1 MMDNTNS
8 KLNKM
13 KIGDNIL
20 ITESAYDSELLTV
33 GKEYEILDFDFDGE
47 PVVTLDD
54 GNKIGLCLNQIE
66 YKLKQTDNKPKQYQ
80 IGIDTFQRAEANMT
94 KEEILAFCKCSIDK
108 YVWRKK
114 GQDLQD
120 YEKIIS
126 YAEFAIKQLKKLD

>member
-1 MMDNTNS
+1 
-8 KLNKM
+8 M

-20 ITESAYDSELLTV
+20 ITESAYGSDLLTV
-33 GKEYEILDFDFDGE
+33 GKEYEVLDFDFDGE

-54 GNKIGLCLNQIE
+54 GYKIGLCLNQIE
-66 YKLKQTDNKPKQYQ
+66 YKLKPTDNKPKQYQ

-126 YAEFAIKQLKKLD
+126 YAEFAIKQLKK

>member
-1 MMDNTNS
+1 
-8 KLNKM
+8 M
-13 KIGDNIL
+13 KVGDNIL
-20 ITESAYDSELLTV
+20 ITESAYGSDLLTV
-33 GKEYEILDFDFDGE
+33 GKEYEILDFDYEGE
-47 PVVTLDD
+47 PVVLLDD
-54 GNKIGLCLNQIE
+54 YTQVGLCLNQIE
-66 YKLKQTDNKPKQYQ
+66 YKLKPTDNKPKQYQ

-126 YAEFAIKQLKKLD
+126 YAEFAIKQLKK

>member
-1 MMDNTNS
+1 
-8 KLNKM
+8 M

-20 ITESAYDSELLTV
+20 INESTYSSDMLTV
-33 GKEYEILDFDFDGE
+33 GREYEILGFDYDGE
-47 PVVTLDD
+47 PIVSLDN
-54 GNKIGLCLNQIE
+54 GYKLGLFLDQIE
-66 YKLKQTDNKPKQYQ
+66 YEIVSPDNKPKQYQ

-126 YAEFAIKQLKKLD
+126 YAEFAIKQLKK

>member
-1 MMDNTNS
+1 MINGGVFFNF
-8 KLNKM
+8 KQM

-20 ITESAYDSELLTV
+20 ITESAYGSELLTI
-33 GKEYEILDFDFDGE
+33 GKEYEVLDFDFDGE

-54 GNKIGLCLNQIE
+54 GYKIGLCLNQIE
-66 YKLKQTDNKPKQYQ
+66 FELKPTNNKPKQYQ
-80 IGIDTFQRAEANMT
+80 IGIDTFQRAESNMT

-120 YEKIIS
+120 YEKIIA
-126 YAEFAIKQLKKLD
+126 YAQFAIKQLKK

>member
-1 MMDNTNS
+1 
-8 KLNKM
+8 M
-13 KIGDNIL
+13 KVGDKIVIL
-20 ITESAYDSELLTV
+20 EHTYGEDILTV
-33 GKEYEILDFDFDGE
+33 GKSYDVLDFDYDGD
-47 PVVTLDD
+47 PVVRVDNGLEVGLFLD
-54 GNKIGLCLNQIE
+54 QIE
-66 YKLKQTDNKPKQYQ
+66 YSVIYNEDKPVQYQ

-126 YAEFAIKQLKKLD
+126 YAEFAIKQLKKD

>member
-1 MMDNTNS
+1 
-8 KLNKM
+8 M
-13 KIGDNIL
+13 KVGDNIL
-20 ITESAYDSELLTV
+20 ITESAYSSDMLTV
-33 GKEYEILDFDFDGE
+33 GREYEILGFDYDGE
-47 PVVTLDD
+47 PIVSLDN
-54 GNKIGLCLNQIE
+54 GYKLGLFLDQIE
-66 YKLKQTDNKPKQYQ
+66 YEIVSPDNKPKQYQ

-126 YAEFAIKQLKKLD
+126 YAEFAIKQLKKMK

>member
-1 MMDNTNS
+1 
-8 KLNKM
+8 M
-13 KIGDNIL
+13 KVGDNIL
-20 ITESAYDSELLTV
+20 ITESAYGSDLLTV
-33 GKEYEILDFDFDGE
+33 GKEYEILDFDYEGE
-47 PVVTLDD
+47 PVVLLDD
-54 GNKIGLCLNQIE
+54 YTQVGLCLNQIE
-66 YKLKQTDNKPKQYQ
+66 YKLKPTDTKPKQYQ

-126 YAEFAIKQLKKLD
+126 YAEFAIKQLKKMK

>member
-1 MMDNTNS
+1 
-8 KLNKM
+8 M

-20 ITESAYDSELLTV
+20 ITESAYGSDLLTI
-33 GKEYEILDFDFDGE
+33 GKEYEVLDFDFDGE

-54 GNKIGLCLNQIE
+54 GYKIGLCLNQIE
-66 YKLKQTDNKPKQYQ
+66 YELKPTDTKPKQYQ
-80 IGIDTFQRAEANMT
+80 IGIDTFERAEANMT
-94 KEEILAFCKCSIDK
+94 KDEILAFCKCSIDK

-126 YAEFAIKQLKKLD
+126 YAEFAIKQLKK

>member
-1 MMDNTNS
+1 
-8 KLNKM
+8 M

-20 ITESAYDSELLTV
+20 ITESAYGSELLTV
-33 GKEYEILDFDFDGE
+33 GKEYEILDFDYEGE
-47 PVVTLDD
+47 PVVLLDD
-54 GNKIGLCLNQIE
+54 YTQVGLCLNQIE
-66 YKLKQTDNKPKQYQ
+66 YKLKPTDNKPKQYQ
-80 IGIDTFQRAEANMT
+80 IGIDTFERAEANMT

-126 YAEFAIKQLKKLD
+126 YAEFAIKQLKK

>member
-1 MMDNTNS
+1 
-8 KLNKM
+8 M

-20 ITESAYDSELLTV
+20 ITESAYGSDLLTV
-33 GKEYEILDFDFDGE
+33 GKEYEILDFDYEGE
-47 PVVTLDD
+47 PVVLLDD
-54 GNKIGLCLNQIE
+54 YTQVGLCLNQIE
-66 YKLKQTDNKPKQYQ
+66 YKLKPTDNKPKQYQ

-126 YAEFAIKQLKKLD
+126 YAEFAIKQLKQIK

>member
-1 MMDNTNS
+1 
-8 KLNKM
+8 M
-13 KIGDNIL
+13 KVGDNIL
-20 ITESAYDSELLTV
+20 ITESAYGSELLTV
-33 GKEYEILDFDFDGE
+33 GKEYEILDFDYEGK
-47 PVVTLDD
+47 PVVLLDD
-54 GNKIGLCLNQIE
+54 YTQVGLCLNQIE
-66 YKLKQTDNKPKQYQ
+66 YKLKPTDNKPKQYQ

-126 YAEFAIKQLKKLD
+126 YAEFAIKQLKK

>member
-1 MMDNTNS
+1 
-8 KLNKM
+8 M
-13 KIGDNIL
+13 KVGDNIL
-20 ITESAYDSELLTV
+20 ITESAYGSDLLTV
-33 GKEYEILDFDFDGE
+33 GKEYEILDFDYEGE
-47 PVVTLDD
+47 PVVLLDD
-54 GNKIGLCLNQIE
+54 YTQVGLCLNQIE
-66 YKLKQTDNKPKQYQ
+66 YKLKPTDTKPKQYQ

-126 YAEFAIKQLKKLD
+126 YAEFAIKQLKK

>member
-1 MMDNTNS
+1 
-8 KLNKM
+8 M

-20 ITESAYDSELLTV
+20 ITESAYGSDLLTV
-33 GKEYEILDFDFDGE
+33 GKEYEILDFDYEGE
-47 PVVTLDD
+47 PVVLLDD
-54 GNKIGLCLNQIE
+54 YTQVGLCLNQIE
-66 YKLKQTDNKPKQYQ
+66 YKLKPTDNKPKQYQ
-80 IGIDTFQRAEANMT
+80 IGIDTFQRCEANMT

-126 YAEFAIKQLKKLD
+126 YAEFAIKQLKQMK